1 MSINFKSALA
11 VLAVAASIT
20 AHAGFEE
27 DLIQRFPVAQGAKIE
42 KAFLGFYSVVKG
54 GEVVFV
60 RDDLSI
66 LINGDV
72 IDLKENK
79 SIATQIREANKP
91 KLDVAKLNTKD
102 AIKFGSGKNKLYVF
116 SDPDCPY
123 CKQLE
128 NDLGCLQDTQVFVFP
143 YPLTTIHPNARV
155 IAESIWCSPSKQT
168 AWKEYL
174 IEGKKPKFATCDNP
188 ISRNLA
194 LGESHQIQGTPALI
208 FEDGTI
214 IPGAIPLQRIEAQ
227 ISAAKGAKQ

>member
-1 MSINFKSALA
+1 MSIKLKSVFAL
-11 VLAVAASIT
+11 VAVAASIT

-27 DLIQRFPVAQGAKIE
+27 DLIQRFPIAQGAKIE
-42 KAFLGFYSVVKG
+42 KAFPGFYSVAKG

-128 NDLGCLQDTQVFVFP
+128 NDLGRLQDTQVFVFP

-155 IAESIWCSPSKQT
+155 IAESIWCSPNKQT

>member
-1 MSINFKSALA
+1 MKNNLRSVFTFL
-11 VLAVAASIT
+11 VAAASFSV
-20 AHAGFEE
+20 HAGFEE

-42 KAFLGFYSVVKG
+42 KVFPGFYSVVKG

-79 SIATQIREANKP
+79 SIATQLREANKP
-91 KLDVAKLNTKD
+91 KLDVAKLNTQD
-102 AIKFGSGKNKLYVF
+102 AIKFGIGKNKLYVF

-128 NDLGCLQDTQVFVFP
+128 NDLGRLQDTQVFVFP
-143 YPLTTIHPNARV
+143 YPLTSIHPNARV

-174 IEGKKPKFATCDNP
+174 LEGKKPKFATCDNP

-194 LGESHQIQGTPALI
+194 IGESNQIQGTPALI

-227 ISAAKGAKQ
+227 IAAAKGAKQ